1 MIRPISIGLPLLTAA
16 VYGWLV
22 LGHGLDLQR
31 LAGGLLPFDLR
42 VGGYDLDAA
51 LRYLVALP
59 PEGVALYLGP
69 IALLDTVFPVLL
81 GLTLLWWM
89 RPLAT
94 PFGLVCALA
103 ALGYVALDL
112 LENRATGAL
121 VAGGAFG
128 LTPDAVRAA
137 SLLTQGKF
145 MALGL
150 ACVLAARA
158 AWMRRA

>member
-1 MIRPISIGLPLLTAA
+1 MIRAIAWGLPLATLA

-22 LGHGLDLQR
+22 LGYGLELQR
-31 LAGGLLPFDLR
+31 LAGGLPPFDLR
-42 VGGYDLDAA
+42 LGGYDLDAA
-51 LRYLVALP
+51 LRYLAALP

-69 IALLDTVFPVLL
+69 IAVLDTVFPVLM
-81 GLTLLWWM
+81 GLTLVWWM
-89 RPLAT
+89 RPLTT
-94 PFGLVCALA
+94 PFGLVCVLA
-103 ALGYVALDL
+103 ALAYVALDL

-121 VAGGAFG
+121 VAGGTFG